1 MKSFLLRFA
10 LPAFCLFAA
19 PLSAQTDATSAP
31 SHIQTI
37 TRIKVPAGKGEQF
50 VQLMRDTSMKV
61 AQARANA
68 GEIVSWTLLRSV
80 MPAGEEARSNYKIS
94 TVMPSPAPA
103 PMGREAFGAA
113 LKQAGS
119 TLSVDQFYEQLY
131 QVSHL
136 VAHEMWQVR
145 QRVGG
150 LAKGHYLFLNYMRVL
165 DGAGYDAFES
175 NVWRPIAAAAVKH
188 GDMSGWIYSVKM
200 LPSGTDTVYSAY
212 TGDMFPSWEAAFKN
226 RSIEQAF
233 AEAHPGKN
241 IDATFEGMDKLRS
254 LGQRELWTVVERV
267 EKSAP

>member
-1 MKSFLLRFA
+1 MKMFLLRFA

-31 SHIQTI
+31 SMVQTLA
-37 TRIKVPAGKGEQF
+37 RIKVPVGKGEQF
-50 VQLMRDTSMKV
+50 VQLMRDSSMKV

-68 GEIVSWTLLRSV
+68 GEIISWTLLRSV
-80 MPAGEEARSNYKIS
+80 MPAGEEARSNYMIS
-94 TVMPSPAPA
+94 TLMPSPAPT
-103 PMGREAFGAA
+103 PMGSEAFAAA

-119 TLSVDQFYEQLY
+119 ALSVDQFYQQRD

-145 QRVGG
+145 QRVGN

-165 DGAGYDAFES
+165 DGAGYDTFES
-175 NVWRPIAAAAVKH
+175 NVWRPIAAAAVKN

-200 LPSGTDTVYSAY
+200 LPAGSDTVYSAY
-212 TGDMFPSWEAAFKN
+212 TADMFPSWEAAFKN
-226 RSIEQAF
+226 PSIAQAF
-233 AEAHPGKN
+233 AQAHPGKDM
-241 IDATFEGMDKLRS
+241 DATLNGINTLRS

-267 EKSAP
+267 EQSAR